1 MQGFAEKKAD
11 KLVRVNLEYS
21 DRIESIEISGD
32 FFVHPEESI
41 DMIEK
46 ELTRLSLSKLDQIAE
61 KITSLIEYYN
71 IQMVGIT
78 PDVIEDVIKEATG
91 SK

>member
-1 MQGFAEKKAD
+1 MQGSAEKKAD

-21 DRIESIEISGD
+21 DRIEFIEISGD
-32 FFVHPEESI
+32 FFIHPEESLKL
-41 DMIEK
+41 IEK
-46 ELTRLSLSKLDQIAE
+46 ELTGLRLARLDQIAE

-78 PDVIEDVIKEATG
+78 PDVIEDVIKEAVR